1 MWLCSRS
8 EVPSDRLRQLSRL
21 FDLQHPVSIIKGKV
35 LPNPA
40 CCFSIKSNGVFLLF
54 LTSITFSFVCKLVFF
69 LAQGRGH
76 HQIASIMLL
85 FFRWIMKMKNKI
97 PALTKNT
104 IIFFLCVKCL
114 YFLII
119 FEIKNHC
126 EKDVRLKEDR

>member
-8 EVPSDRLRQLSRL
+8 EVPSDRRRQLSLL
-21 FDLQHPVSIIKGKV
+21 FYLQHPVSIIKGKV
-35 LPNPA
+35 LPNHA
-40 CCFSIKSNGVFLLF
+40 CCFLIKSSEVFLLF

-76 HQIASIMLL
+76 HQIASSNHQIVTE
-85 FFRWIMKMKNKI
+85 IDQMKNKNYACI
-97 PALTKNT
+97 NIKYQY
-104 IIFFLCVKCL
+104 FFFVKCL

>member
-8 EVPSDRLRQLSRL
+8 EVPSDRHRQLSRL

-40 CCFSIKSNGVFLLF
+40 CCFLIKSNGVFLLF

-69 LAQGRGH
+69 RAQGIGH
-76 HQIASIMLL
+76 HQIASSNHQIVSG
-85 FFRWIMKMKNKI
+85 IDQMKNTNYACINIKYQY
-97 PALTKNT
+97 
-104 IIFFLCVKCL
+104 FFFVKCL

-126 EKDVRLKEDR
+126 EKVVRLKEDR